1 MERYLTEAFQKLS
14 LLEDDFNFTQN
25 PDEDALRKFVDDDVE
40 EVPEEDIIDV
50 DAKTEEDL
58 EDTYDG
64 KVILECECCHSRI
77 YKDIKDVIIDKETE
91 LANIE
96 EECPVCNCTLG
107 WTVIGKIEKFNPDD
121 IPEETEE
128 DEEESEL
135 DLRGAQE
142 ELADEDK
149 PEEVEE
155 SLKENLTDFVDDD
168 FSEEEVEEAC
178 DQLEEGWSPD
188 VRGLEAFDAAGL
200 SKLKEELDKAGIAL
214 DAENTCF
221 YEYNHYRKAPVL
233 LIYLDTDEY
242 DSYLDKDVIEKAGR
256 ICDEFSSNV
265 TVDDGEDFYIEVVC
279 DPLEE
284 KCNEACGKLEEARKK
299 KGQPWDPKPIK
310 LNKNDIDVLFSLTKA
325 GEIDDPMDIPEFS
338 LDDYSLGH
346 HELEEDDELIEW
358 NVSGMELIPD
368 LDSGWDPNV
377 VNGTTWLLHADVDTD
392 DVDDYIGTLSH
403 KDVQKLIK
411 KSRGIDLPLFFDKFD
426 FSILES
432 CGKGSLQEDFKEVE
446 IKTDD
451 QKLEMTSDEN
461 GKVTVT
467 TEPLEEEEILPPD
480 DIDVEDVSVEGEE
493 IVPLTDTNEE
503 EIETNSE
510 EAAEEETVEEQPEES
525 EAPTEEETTEE
536 ETEET
541 PEEEESEEVEEVEE
555 ESFNGVAESF
565 MKRIYHNV
573 NNFKTTAVKESGD
586 TLMIEGLITFNSGA
600 SKKTTF
606 KFKPELLN
614 NKQVRL
620 LGLNETFS
628 NRKNSFNVRGNIV
641 GKKLVFE
648 SMRYN
653 YVAKNK
659 LNESIQVKGR
669 EVNKKK

>member
-25 PDEDALRKFVDDDVE
+25 PDVDDLKAFVDDDVE
-40 EVPEEDIIDV
+40 EIPEEDVIDV

-128 DEEESEL
+128 EDEEESEL

-142 ELADEDK
+142 ELSDEDK

-155 SLKENLTDFVDDD
+155 SLKENLTDFVEDD
-168 FSEEEVEEAC
+168 FSEKEVEEAC
-178 DQLEEGWSPD
+178 KDLDECGLDESWVEEVWGQTDEDPYG
-188 VRGLEAFDAAGL
+188 VAAEYGLEVDELDHDGLGWDETLYRFSGRKEDFDRAMRDGYFYSVQMGESDCSDDLKESLKESDKQAPTSLEDAQKWVDFDMKRYGHISDKTNQLVKKAGFQIIKDDHGDYEVAAGKFE
-200 SKLKEELDKAGIAL
+200 S
-214 DAENTCF
+214 
-221 YEYNHYRKAPVL
+221 
-233 LIYLDTDEY
+233 
-242 DSYLDKDVIEKAGR
+242 
-256 ICDEFSSNV
+256 
-265 TVDDGEDFYIEVVC
+265 
-279 DPLEE
+279 LE
-284 KCNEACGKLEEARKK
+284 
-299 KGQPWDPKPIK
+299 
-310 LNKNDIDVLFSLTKA
+310 
-325 GEIDDPMDIPEFS
+325 
-338 LDDYSLGH
+338 
-346 HELEEDDELIEW
+346 
-358 NVSGMELIPD
+358 
-368 LDSGWDPNV
+368 
-377 VNGTTWLLHADVDTD
+377 
-392 DVDDYIGTLSH
+392 
-403 KDVQKLIK
+403 
-411 KSRGIDLPLFFDKFD
+411 
-426 FSILES
+426 
-432 CGKGSLQEDFKEVE
+432 EDFKEVE

-467 TEPLEEEEILPPD
+467 TEPLDEEEILPSD

-503 EIETNSE
+503 EIEMNSE
-510 EAAEEETVEEQPEES
+510 EEAEEEMPEEQPGES
-525 EAPTEEETTEE
+525 EEATEEEEV
-536 ETEET
+536 EET
-541 PEEEESEEVEEVEE
+541 PEEAEEEESEEVEEIEE

-586 TLMIEGLITFNSGA
+586 TLMVEGLITFNSGA